1 MLSLITVGAFAYLIQ
16 KLDPPR
22 EGDKE
27 GGLDLPPKLEAM
39 SKPPATTIP
48 GGVTPEK
55 PPAAESG
62 AATAPPEQSP
72 GVKLTFVGDVM
83 FGSKVDDL
91 LQKNG
96 YDYPYKHVKPY
107 LEKADIT
114 VANLETPITTRGAA
128 QEKEYVYRSSP
139 QSLPELKRVG
149 VDLVNL
155 ANNHSMDYGVEGLLD
170 TLDYLDAHD
179 IKRVGAGRNS
189 DEAYS
194 YVIMEQKGMKIAFL
208 GFSRV
213 IPDPSWY
220 AGKSKPGM
228 AETYSTKL
236 AFEAIGKARAVA
248 DLVVVIA
255 HWGEERKAYPVKSQT
270 DLARQY
276 IDQGADLIVASHPH
290 VVQGFE
296 QYKGKWIAYSMGN
309 FIFTTNDNPNTW
321 ESMILEASC
330 TKERSCDLSM
340 VPILTKWAQPIP
352 MVDEARDK
360 LLEKL
365 TNLSV
370 NAQID
375 KEGRITLGPTR
386 TILSEVEGKPPVKK
400 ETGIVDGTSKTAV
413 KPPANGTKKPA
424 DSDKAADPKKTE
436 QGKKSEAGKTTDTG
450 KKPDADKSQSGKTGE
465 SGKSQGTGKNTEGK
479 NTEGK
484 KTTEGGAKSSEGGKK
499 SPESTKKSAE
509 DPKKSTDSKKK
520 NESSKSSGEARKTG
534 EERKTSG

>member
-22 EGDKE
+22 EGDKG
-27 GGLDLPPKLEAM
+27 GGLALPPKIEAM

-48 GGVTPEK
+48 VTPEK
-55 PPAAESG
+55 PPATESG

-170 TLDYLDAHD
+170 TLDYLDAQD
-179 IKRVGAGRNS
+179 IKHVGAGRNS
-189 DEAYS
+189 DEAYR

-213 IPDPSWY
+213 IPDTSWY
-220 AGKSKPGM
+220 AGKSNPGM

-236 AFEAIGKARAVA
+236 AFESIGKARAEA

-276 IDQGADLIVASHPH
+276 IDHGADLIVASHPH

-386 TILSEVEGKPPVKK
+386 TVPIEAEEMPPVKK

-413 KPPANGTKKPA
+413 KPPANGTKKPS
-424 DSDKAADPKKTE
+424 DSDKAADPKKAE
-436 QGKKSEAGKTTDTG
+436 QSKKSEAGKTTETS
-450 KKPDADKSQSGKTGE
+450 KKPDADKTQAGKTGE
-465 SGKSQGTGKNTEGK
+465 SGKTQGTGKNTEGK
-479 NTEGK
+479 
-484 KTTEGGAKSSEGGKK
+484 KTTGDGAKSSEGGKK

-509 DPKKSTDSKKK
+509 DPKKSTDSKKT
-520 NESSKSSGEARKTG
+520 NESSKSSGEARKT
-534 EERKTSG
+534 EKDRKTSG

>member
-1 MLSLITVGAFAYLIQ
+1 MLSLITVGAFVYLIQ
-16 KLDPPR
+16 KLDPPQ
-22 EGDKE
+22 EGEK
-27 GGLDLPPKLEAM
+27 GGELALPPKTEAQP
-39 SKPPATTIP
+39 KPPAATSP
-48 GGVTPEK
+48 EVAQEK
-55 PPAAESG
+55 PPAAEGG
-62 AATAPPEQSP
+62 AATATPEQSP
-72 GVKLTFVGDVM
+72 RVNLTFVGDVM
-83 FGSKVDDL
+83 FASKVDDL

-139 QSLPELKRVG
+139 KALPELKRAG

-170 TLDYLDAHD
+170 TLGYLEAQD
-179 IKRVGAGRNS
+179 IKRVGAGRNA
-189 DEAYS
+189 DEAYQH
-194 YVIMEQKGMKIAFL
+194 VIIEQKGMKIAFL

-213 IPDPSWY
+213 IPDTSWY

-236 AFEAIGKARAVA
+236 AFEAIGKARAEA

-330 TKERSCDLSM
+330 TKERNCDLSM

-352 MVDEARDK
+352 MVNEDRDK
-360 LLEKL
+360 LFEKL

-375 KEGRITLGPTR
+375 KEGRITPGPAR
-386 TILSEVEGKPPVKK
+386 TIPSGAEMKPPVKK
-400 ETGIVDGTSKTAV
+400 EAGITEGTSKTLV
-413 KPPANGTKKPA
+413 KPPSEGTKKPA
-424 DSDKAADPKKTE
+424 DSGKAADPKKAE
-436 QGKKSEAGKTTDTG
+436 QNKKQPAAEKTPETG
-450 KKPDADKSQSGKTGE
+450 KKPDADKAPASKSGDSGKT
-465 SGKSQGTGKNTEGK
+465 QGTGKNTESK
-479 NTEGK
+479 NTESK
-484 KTTEGGAKSSEGGKK
+484 KTTEGTKSSENGKK
-499 SPESTKKSAE
+499 TTESTKKSAE
-509 DPKKSTDSKKK
+509 DPKNKSTDSKKSS
-520 NESSKSSGEARKTG
+520 ETSKSSGEARKT
-534 EERKTSG
+534 EENQKTSR